1 MKKLFALLLVFVMI
15 IGMFAGCGKK
25 DEASVYLL
33 NFKPEAD
40 AAWQELAATYTKETG
55 IPVKVITAASGTYSD
70 TLNAE
75 MAKDEAPTL
84 FQCGNAQG
92 LLDWDEYAL
101 DLAGTGILEEQTTAD
116 FNLVEDGAVKAIG
129 YCYEQ
134 DPAGQG
140 WLRCR

>member
-1 MKKLFALLLVFVMI
+1 MKKLFALLLVIVMV
-15 IGMFAGCGKK
+15 IGIFAGCGKK

-40 AAWQELAATYTKETG
+40 ASWQELAATYTKETG
-55 IPVKVITAASGTYSD
+55 VPVKVITAASGTYSD

-116 FNLVEDGAVKAIG
+116 FNLKNA
-129 YCYEQ
+129 
-134 DPAGQG
+134 
-140 WLRCR
+140 